1 MGSDLA
7 ATGGTGSLD
16 QFNAGKVHVS
26 GFEFL
31 LNFDLLNE
39 SSKIKIPLSFAYT
52 LTNAFFRSDFGSTQG
67 IWGDVSFGDRVPYIP
82 QNQCNFSLGIIYSS
96 IEFNFNFRYNGSF
109 DTQASNNGMNDTM
122 TIDSNSIIDL
132 SLKYNFASKI
142 NLTLN
147 AINLLNKKYTASRV
161 PSGYRPGHPFGIYAG
176 IEFKL

>member
-1 MGSDLA
+1 MDFVKS
-7 ATGGTGSLD
+7 
-16 QFNAGKVHVS
+16 
-26 GFEFL
+26 
-31 LNFDLLNE
+31 
-39 SSKIKIPLSFAYT
+39 PLSF
-52 LTNAFFRSDFGSTQG
+52 
-67 IWGDVSFGDRVPYIP
+67 
-82 QNQCNFSLGIIYSS
+82 IIYSS

-132 SLKYNFASKI
+132 SLKYNLASKI